1 MKKVKKKK
9 KLKVKKQVL
18 VFFILLFIFYLLYLF
33 FREFIGFDIKNI
45 YVYGNK
51 LLKDQEIID
60 QISLNNYPNF
70 YTTSSLKIKKKIK
83 ENEIV
88 KDVKVRKVFFQKLK
102 IYITEY
108 NVLFFNSQTEEYVL
122 ENGKRI
128 KNITDNW
135 DIPTLINY
143 VPSEQYKSLLKK
155 MNKIDKSVIDK
166 VSEIKYDPNEVDPDR
181 FLLFMNDQNYVY
193 LTLTKFDLLNKYDE
207 TVKQLEGKKGILYLD
222 SGNYFE
228 IKSS

>member
-1 MKKVKKKK
+1 MKRAKKKR
-9 KLKVKKQVL
+9 KLKVKKHVL
-18 VFFILLFIFYLLYLF
+18 VFFILLFIVYLLYLF

-60 QISLNNYPNF
+60 QISFNNYPNF

-128 KNITDNW
+128 KNITDDW

-207 TVKQLEGKKGILYLD
+207 AVKQLEGKKGILYLD

>member
-1 MKKVKKKK
+1 MKRAKKKR
-9 KLKVKKQVL
+9 KLKVKKHVL
-18 VFFILLFIFYLLYLF
+18 VFFILLFIVYLLYLF

-60 QISLNNYPNF
+60 QISFNNYPNF

-207 TVKQLEGKKGILYLD
+207 AVKQLEGKKGILYLD

>member
-1 MKKVKKKK
+1 MKRAKKKR
-9 KLKVKKQVL
+9 KLKVKKHVL
-18 VFFILLFIFYLLYLF
+18 VFFILLFIVYLLYLF

-60 QISLNNYPNF
+60 QISFNNYPNF

-155 MNKIDKSVIDK
+155 MNKINKNVIDK

-207 TVKQLEGKKGILYLD
+207 AVKQLEGKKGILYLD